1 MATLFEEAK
10 IKDLV
15 LRNRTIR
22 SATYEGMADREGH
35 VTDRMINLYR
45 ELAAGGAALIFPGPV
60 YAEPGGQAYL
70 RQISIVDDTCREGLI
85 NLVKAIHSYGALAGL
100 NISHAGLFRD
110 EKDLPGDCVGP
121 VVSEDVKRSHMLSP
135 GEIKQIEKNF
145 TYAAKK
151 GKQVGFDCVQVH
163 AAHGYLLSEFISPA
177 INTRTDEYGG
187 SVENRA
193 RFACEIIDSIRQET
207 SPSYP
212 ILAKLNTDDFLEGGL
227 TIDDAIY
234 TARLM
239 NEAGLDAIEL
249 TGGTMFYLSRLFK
262 RHSATSAEQEG
273 YYPQGLQ
280 RVQEAALHPGH
291 SHRRRAFLRRR
302 PEPHLQRNLR
312 LRRLQ
317 PPADLRTQS
326 HPSLGRGLLPQ
337 VRVHELQRLRAQG
350 CPGRPALPVQNAPPL
365 T

>member
-45 ELAAGGAALIFPGPV
+45 ELAAGGTALIFPGPV

-151 GKQVGFDCVQVH
+151 GKQVGFD
-163 AAHGYLLSEFISPA
+163 
-177 INTRTDEYGG
+177 
-187 SVENRA
+187 
-193 RFACEIIDSIRQET
+193 
-207 SPSYP
+207 
-212 ILAKLNTDDFLEGGL
+212 
-227 TIDDAIY
+227 
-234 TARLM
+234 
-239 NEAGLDAIEL
+239 
-249 TGGTMFYLSRLFK
+249 
-262 RHSATSAEQEG
+262 
-273 YYPQGLQ
+273 
-280 RVQEAALHPGH
+280 
-291 SHRRRAFLRRR
+291 
-302 PEPHLQRNLR
+302 
-312 LRRLQ
+312 
-317 PPADLRTQS
+317 
-326 HPSLGRGLLPQ
+326 
-337 VRVHELQRLRAQG
+337 
-350 CPGRPALPVQNAPPL
+350 
-365 T
+365 

>member
-273 YYPQGLQ
+273 YYRKACSEFRKQLSIPVILTGGVRSFEGAQNLIYNGICDFVGFNRPLTCEPNLIRHWAEGYYHKSGSTNCNGCVLKAAQDGLLCQ
-280 RVQEAALHPGH
+280 YRM
-291 SHRRRAFLRRR
+291 HRR
-302 PEPHLQRNLR
+302 
-312 LRRLQ
+312 
-317 PPADLRTQS
+317 
-326 HPSLGRGLLPQ
+326 
-337 VRVHELQRLRAQG
+337 
-350 CPGRPALPVQNAPPL
+350 
-365 T
+365 